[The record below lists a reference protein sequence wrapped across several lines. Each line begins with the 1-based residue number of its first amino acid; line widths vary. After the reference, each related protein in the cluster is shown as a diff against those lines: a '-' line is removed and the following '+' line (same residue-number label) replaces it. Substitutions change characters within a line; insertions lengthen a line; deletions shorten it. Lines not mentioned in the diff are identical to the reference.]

1 MFWNVKFQETMIF
14 QKYFYVVHL
23 LFYFVEL
30 EYFVF
35 ITIDPDILHYL

>member
-1 MFWNVKFQETMIF
+1 MIF